1 MDAAHTLLLLWAALS
16 FWVLGQIWYAQLVIY
31 PLFAHV
37 GENEYVAYHGFYSRH
52 IPLPVI
58 LPGFGSFLLP
68 IAVALWG
75 PELPGWMNAANIGT
89 GIVGLLVTVLLAIPR
104 HNRLVTWGRNLAI
117 VSELVRYNWPRTASV
132 TVQAIVTLAMLS
144 EAFRAA

>member
-1 MDAAHTLLLLWAALS
+1 
-16 FWVLGQIWYAQLVIY
+16 
-31 PLFAHV
+31 
-37 GENEYVAYHGFYSRH
+37 
-52 IPLPVI
+52 
-58 LPGFGSFLLP
+58 
-68 IAVALWG
+68 VALWG